1 MNIYF
6 RGSCFLGAFLSL
18 CFGIMT
24 MFPPKPTPFRSMAF
38 NDPRRAI
45 MLQQHYA
52 YQEMLKKEA
61 QKDRFMEL
69 MLKIDS
75 FKKMLSKS

>member
-1 MNIYF
+1 MNIWF
-6 RGSCFLGAFLSL
+6 RGSCFIGAFLSL

-45 MLQQHYA
+45 MLQRQYA
-52 YQEMLKKEA
+52 YEEMIAKEA

-69 MLKIDS
+69 MLKIES
-75 FKKMLSKS
+75 FKKKLEKS